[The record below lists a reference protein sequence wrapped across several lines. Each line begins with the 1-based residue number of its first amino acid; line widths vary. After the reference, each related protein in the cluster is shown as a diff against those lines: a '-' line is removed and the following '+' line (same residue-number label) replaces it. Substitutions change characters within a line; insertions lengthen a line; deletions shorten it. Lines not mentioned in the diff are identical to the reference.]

1 MRKPLIGQAN
11 GWRSLLFALTIFL
24 LPASAKAQS
33 PVFPGPPL
41 VGTLAQRPAA
51 CSTLLQEYFA
61 TDNTTLY
68 YATVAGG
75 SCTWVAVPTAAAT
88 GITSTGSPANTY
100 LAGFTGA
107 TTISGT
113 SAATLD
119 SSGNVVVASLK
130 DSGLTTGNCVQ
141 ASTGGLLTTTAGA
154 CGTSSGTITATGS
167 PASGNLSKFSGATSI
182 TNGDLSGD
190 VTTSGTLATTVVN
203 LRGLALPTLA
213 ASTGYLYDSAG
224 TLSLSTSAS
233 NFTTGTLPAAQ
244 LPNPSASTLGGIESL
259 AAVSHKWINTISTAG
274 VPSATQPACGDLSNS
289 APSCSTDTTNA
300 SNITTGALPHAQLP
314 ALVSGDI
321 PNNAANTTGNA
332 ATATALAS
340 TPTLCTTGQA
350 PTGIL
355 ASGNAT
361 GCATLLVSPLNAIG
375 QVYGGGVS
383 GAPAIIAAGKTS
395 QTLTA
400 TNGAGA
406 SFASPGVPFG
416 NGGSPVTST
425 PYVVGCDSGTA
436 VLDGGRT
443 IILQSGASVVTAPDH
458 TATGCNNMVFGIADD
473 GGGTITVNRS
483 GSDTFTILDGNSKT
497 DGATSFTLGNGQYA
511 SLNNS
516 GTTVWLVR
524 KNVQGGI
531 GGVSNTLVVYSNS
544 GVAGGITGASTSDGV
559 NLTVTTQA
567 ALSNNGL
574 AASTAYADGAVA
586 TATATNLVCTPGS
599 FAAQTDGATVTWAI
613 GNSICANASLT
624 FTTHGGSRT
633 LNLTGLV
640 NGGSYQIWLKQDAT
654 GGEGLT
660 LGTGCTWK
668 VINGGSGAIT
678 LSSAANA
685 VDFLAFT
692 YDGTNCYANL
702 GPNYN

>member
-1 MRKPLIGQAN
+1 MIKKALFLLLFFACLPAAAKGQA
-11 GWRSLLFALTIFL
+11 
-24 LPASAKAQS
+24 

-68 YATVAGG
+68 YATVAGD

-167 PASGNLSKFSGATSI
+167 PASGNIAKFSGATSI
-182 TNGDLSGD
+182 TNGDISGD
-190 VTTSGTLATTVVN
+190 CTTSGALAITCTKTSGTVFAASATTDATN
-203 LRGLALPTLA
+203 A
-213 ASTGYLYDSAG
+213 ANISS
-224 TLSLSTSAS
+224 
-233 NFTTGTLPAAQ
+233 GTLPAAR
-244 LPNPSASTLGGIESL
+244 LPNPSASTLGGIESF
-259 AAVSHKWINTISTAG
+259 AAVTHNFIKSISTAG
-274 VPSATQPACGDLSNS
+274 VVAGGQPACGDLSNA

-321 PNNAANTTGNA
+321 PNNAANTSGNA
-332 ATATALAS
+332 ATATALAA

-375 QVYGGGVS
+375 QVYGGAAA
-383 GAPAIIAAGKTS
+383 GAPTIIAAGKTS
-395 QTLTA
+395 QTLTS
-400 TNGAGA
+400 TNGAVPA
-406 SFASPGVPFG
+406 FASPGVPFG

-425 PYVVGCDSGTA
+425 PYVVACDSSTA

-443 IILQSGASVVTAPDH
+443 IILQSGANVVTAPDH
-458 TATGCNNMVFGIADD
+458 TATGCNNMVFGLADD

-483 GSDTFTILDGNSKT
+483 GSDTFTVLDGNTKT
-497 DGATSFTLGNGQYA
+497 DGATSFTLGNGQFA
-511 SLNNS
+511 TLTNS

-524 KNVQGGI
+524 KIVQGGI

-544 GVAGGITGASTSDGV
+544 GVAGGITGASTSDGI

-567 ALSNNGL
+567 PLSNDGL
-574 AASTAYADGAVA
+574 AASDAYVDAAVAAKVRIWQECNGRGFGDGLNAIPAGTYLQTTCRNDTGVTVTITGLKCFTDNNGTSTLNASGNTLGALLTGAVTCTNSYASGTQSANVALTSGDYIKFTFVADG
-586 TATATNLVCTPGS
+586 TS
-599 FAAQTDGATVTWAI
+599 KQTDFVV
-613 GNSICANASLT
+613 S
-624 FTTHGGSRT
+624 
-633 LNLTGLV
+633 
-640 NGGSYQIWLKQDAT
+640 
-654 GGEGLT
+654 
-660 LGTGCTWK
+660 GT
-668 VINGGSGAIT
+668 
-678 LSSAANA
+678 
-685 VDFLAFT
+685 
-692 YDGTNCYANL
+692 Y
-702 GPNYN
+702 